1 MSQGESEHPA
11 GVTLP
16 PTRYTLFALLG
27 GAVAWTLHFLGS
39 YALVAIG
46 CVAGWGGIR
55 TGLAAGTVALLA
67 VALWSTVLA
76 WHAWRRVSGGQQWDI
91 ALSEPRGWFA
101 FLMLTGVLMGA
112 VAALTIALEGMGT
125 LALPV
130 CGWDA
135 R

>member
-16 PTRYTLFALLG
+16 PPSYTLFALLG

-55 TGLAAGTVALLA
+55 TGLAAGTVVLLTLA
-67 VALWSTVLA
+67 VWSTILA
-76 WHAWRRVSGGQQWDI
+76 WRAWRRVSGGQHWDI

-112 VAALTIALEGMGT
+112 VAALTIALEGLGT